1 MAGIYINNKI
11 VIEKI
16 EKEKQ
21 TAEQAN
27 TLLELA
33 QKEARIKK
41 LEEENANI
49 LMEVALLKGGM

>member
-1 MAGIYINNKI
+1 MGCIYINNKI
-11 VIEKI
+11 VTEKI

-41 LEEENANI
+41 LEEENATI
-49 LMEVALLKGGM
+49 MLELATLKGGM

>member
-1 MAGIYINNKI
+1 MGGIYINNKI
-11 VIEKI
+11 VTERI

-41 LEEENANI
+41 LEEENATI
-49 LMEVALLKGGM
+49 MLELATLKGGM

>member
-1 MAGIYINNKI
+1 MGGIYINNKI
-11 VIEKI
+11 VTEKI

-27 TLLELA
+27 ALLELA

-41 LEEENANI
+41 LEEENAKI
-49 LMEVALLKGGM
+49 LMEVAMLKGGM

>member
-1 MAGIYINNKI
+1 MGGIYINNKI
-11 VIEKI
+11 VTEKI

-49 LMEVALLKGGM
+49 LIEVALLKGGM

>member
-1 MAGIYINNKI
+1 MGGIYINNKI
-11 VIEKI
+11 ITEKK

-33 QKEARIKK
+33 QKEAIIKK
-41 LEEENANI
+41 LEEENARI
-49 LMEVALLKGGM
+49 MLELATLKGGM

>member
-1 MAGIYINNKI
+1 MGGIYINNKI
-11 VIEKI
+11 VTERI

-21 TAEQAN
+21 TSEQAN

>member
-1 MAGIYINNKI
+1 MGGIYINNKI
-11 VIEKI
+11 ITEKK

-21 TAEQAN
+21 TVEQAN

-41 LEEENANI
+41 LEEENAKI
-49 LMEVALLKGGM
+49 LMEVAMLKGGI

>member
-1 MAGIYINNKI
+1 MGGIYINNKI
-11 VIEKI
+11 VTERI

-41 LEEENANI
+41 LEEENAKI
-49 LMEVALLKGGM
+49 LMEVAMLKGGM

>member
-1 MAGIYINNKI
+1 MGGIYINNKI
-11 VIEKI
+11 VTEKI

-41 LEEENANI
+41 LEEENATI
-49 LMEVALLKGGM
+49 MLELATLKGGM

>member
-1 MAGIYINNKI
+1 MGGIYINNKI
-11 VIEKI
+11 VTEKI

-33 QKEARIKK
+33 EKEARIKK
-41 LEEENANI
+41 LENENAKI
-49 LMEVALLKGGM
+49 LIELATLKGGM